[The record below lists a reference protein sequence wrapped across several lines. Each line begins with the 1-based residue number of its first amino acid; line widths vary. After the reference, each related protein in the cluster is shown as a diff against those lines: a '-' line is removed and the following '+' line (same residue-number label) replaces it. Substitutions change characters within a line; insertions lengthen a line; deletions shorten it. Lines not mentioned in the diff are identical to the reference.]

1 MLFPF
6 LEDKGKKLSSET
18 SNDIHLPS
26 SRYLHNNTNCLQ
38 TFTKH
43 FHILN
48 RVSSSYIVPPAT
60 GEQLNNEKSQQH
72 KIESRRGQQTSFF
85 SLFFNC
91 LRYLLVPLPCGCRFK
106 GGQMYL
112 INTLNY

>member
-1 MLFPF
+1 MVTALCTKNVVSF

-18 SNDIHLPS
+18 SNDIHLTS
-26 SRYLHNNTNCLQ
+26 SPYLHNNTNCLQ

-72 KIESRRGQQTSFF
+72 KIESRRDQV
-85 SLFFNC
+85 
-91 LRYLLVPLPCGCRFK
+91 YIALLVETPGTSWVRLVA
-106 GGQMYL
+106 
-112 INTLNY
+112 